1 MHVNLI
7 TVQRARSVFFVAQ
20 NNKVTIISTKERKV
34 FFMPVTKFQ
43 KVVFAFLSV
52 IITVHLFVFY
62 NLAIEMGGMSNQ
74 VFIASRKVIAIEFA
88 FAFLLQIFIA
98 GPISLKLAF
107 SIVNPREDKAYIITT
122 AIICSTICLMCPMM
136 SFVATILYN
145 GITIEFFAQW
155 MQKIVFNFPFAFFS
169 QLFFIQP
176 IVRFLFKTIFK
187 QQLKKQ
193 SDFVTNYQHQVD

>member
-1 MHVNLI
+1 
-7 TVQRARSVFFVAQ
+7 
-20 NNKVTIISTKERKV
+20 
-34 FFMPVTKFQ
+34 MPTTKFQ

-74 VFIASRKVIAIEFA
+74 VFIASRKVVPIEFI
-88 FAFLLQIFIA
+88 FAFLLQIFVA
-98 GPISLKLAF
+98 GPLSLKLAF
-107 SIVNPREDKAYIITT
+107 SLVNPREEKPYVITT
-122 AIICSTICLMCPMM
+122 AIICATVSLMCPMM

-145 GITIEFFAQW
+145 GITVEFLAQW

-176 IVRFLFKTIFK
+176 LVRFLFGVIFK
-187 QQLKKQ
+187 KHLKETSQ
-193 SDFVTNYQHQVD
+193 PAISFEHQ